1 MAASAGHDTGAR
13 RDRRRAGR
21 GFSIEGH
28 PFAARPLTP
37 GLYVVATPIG
47 NLEDVSVRALH
58 ALAGADHIYCEDTR
72 ITRRLLDRYRIT
84 ARLGIYDDHRGA
96 RVRPEIIR
104 LVGEGASVVLVG
116 DAGTPLISDPGFK
129 LVRAARDAGLP
140 VFAIPGASALTAAAS
155 VAGLA
160 TDRLLFAGF
169 LPPKK
174 QARRRAIAGLGG
186 VAATLVIYESPR
198 RLAATLADLAELLG
212 PRRAALAR
220 ELTKINEEVVSM
232 PLTEMAARYRSQT
245 VRGEVV
251 LLIEAPTAPAADTD
265 EIDAG
270 LREALGDS
278 SLRDAAAMVAARLS
292 IPRARVYARALAL
305 RQEQGGDGA
314 D

>member
-13 RDRRRAGR
+13 HDRRRAGP

-104 LVGEGASVVLVG
+104 LVSEGASVVLVG